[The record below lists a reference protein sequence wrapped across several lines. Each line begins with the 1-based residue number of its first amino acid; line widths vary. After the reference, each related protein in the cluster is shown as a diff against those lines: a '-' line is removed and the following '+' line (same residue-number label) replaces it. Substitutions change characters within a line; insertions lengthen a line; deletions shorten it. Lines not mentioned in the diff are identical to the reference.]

1 MRVYTEAN
9 VSPRNIFFHL
19 SLYALKDGIPD

>member
-9 VSPRNIFFHL
+9 VSPRNIFLHL
-19 SLYALKDGIPD
+19 SLYAPKDGIID